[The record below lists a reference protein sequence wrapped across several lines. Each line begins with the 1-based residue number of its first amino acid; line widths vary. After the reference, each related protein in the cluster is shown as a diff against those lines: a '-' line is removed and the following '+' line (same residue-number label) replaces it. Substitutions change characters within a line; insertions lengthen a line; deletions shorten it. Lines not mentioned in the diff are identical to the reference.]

1 MKRFNDLKPG
11 DKFIFLNDADPEVSN
26 FYYIPVYEKKEGGF
40 HQILPDGGIGLEY
53 VDGVFARENQKVWR
67 LAL

>member
-1 MKRFNDLKPG
+1 MKRFNDLRTG
-11 DKFIFLNDADPEVSN
+11 DKFIFYNDTDPEAST
-26 FYYIPVYEKKEGGF
+26 FYFIPVYEKKEGGF